1 MVAELAAKLKE
12 EGNAAFK
19 AQKYL
24 AAAAL
29 YTKALKNDSGT
40 NDAATAI
47 LYRRECVLPA
57 GRHAC
62 RLPFLKDK
70 PRPPCPP
77 LAAVHPGPK
86 PFATLRVDVGAATG
100 APRC

>member
-29 YTKALKNDSGT
+29 YTKALKSDSGT

-47 LYRRECVLPA
+47 LYRRERPLPA
-57 GRHAC
+57 EWSSC
-62 RLPFLKDK
+62 RLHDPFHSIA
-70 PRPPCPP
+70 PPCPP
-77 LAAVHPGPK
+77 PAAAPPASK
-86 PFATLRVDVGAATG
+86 ALRDPALDVSAATG
-100 APRC
+100 VHRC